1 MLKSLTAYIGIAPID
16 DRLEDIGRPA
26 PELLK
31 DIPGKTD
38 EKKELKMI
46 GFKLKYEVVTLRAVG
61 NVTPGKVAEYA
72 LCPGFSS

>member
-1 MLKSLTAYIGIAPID
+1 MLKSLTTYIGISPID
-16 DRLEDIGRPA
+16 DKLEDIGRPA

-31 DIPGKTD
+31 DIPGKSDVKT
-38 EKKELKMI
+38 ELKII